1 MRDMK
6 LSVLIPVYNEKDTLL
21 EILERVKN
29 AHIGEL
35 EKEIVIVDDFSTDG
49 TRELL
54 KKLSEEDDSYKI
66 FFHEKNRGKGAAVRT
81 AIDKMTGDIAIIQ
94 DADLEYDPEEY
105 ILLLNPILKG
115 KADVV
120 YGSRFITTRERRVL
134 YFWHYVGNKFLTLL
148 GNMFSNL
155 NLTDMETCYKMFKS
169 EILKKIYLENDGF
182 AFDAEVTLKVARLN
196 VRVYEV
202 GISYHG
208 RSYEEGKK
216 ITWKDGFKTIYAIF
230 KYAFTKRVLK

>member
-1 MRDMK
+1 MRLMK
-6 LSVLIPVYNEKDTLL
+6 LSVLIPVYNEKETFL
-21 EILERVKN
+21 EILERIKK
-29 AHIGEL
+29 ADIGEL
-35 EKEIVIVDDFSTDG
+35 EKEIVIVDDYSTDG
-49 TRELL
+49 TREML
-54 KKLSEEDDSYKI
+54 KELEEKDKSLKI
-66 FFHEKNRGKGAAVRT
+66 FYHEKNRGKGAAVRT
-81 AIDKMTGDIAIIQ
+81 AIEKMTGDIAIIQ

-105 ILLLNPILKG
+105 VLLLRPILSG

-134 YFWHYVGNKFLTLL
+134 YFWHYMGNKFLTLL

-155 NLTDMETCYKMFKS
+155 NLTDMETCYKMFRGDL
-169 EILKKIYLENDGF
+169 LKKLYLENDGF
-182 AFDAEVTLKVARLN
+182 AFDAEITLKVARLN

-216 ITWKDGFKTIYAIF
+216 ITWKDGFRTIYAIF
-230 KYAFTKRVLK
+230 KYAFSKKVLK

>member
-1 MRDMK
+1 MRIMK
-6 LSVLIPVYNEKDTLL
+6 LSVLIPVYNEIDTFE
-21 EILERVKN
+21 EILERIKN
-29 AHIGEL
+29 ADIGDL
-35 EKEIVIVDDFSTDG
+35 EKEIVIVDDYSTDG
-49 TRELL
+49 TRDLI
-54 KKLSEEDDSYKI
+54 KKIGEKDKTIKI
-66 FFHEKNRGKGAAVRT
+66 FYHEKNKGKGAAVKT
-81 AIDKMTGDIAIIQ
+81 AIEKMTGDIAVIQ

-105 ILLLNPILKG
+105 MLLLNPILSG

-169 EILKKIYLENDGF
+169 DILKKIYLENDGF

-196 VRVYEV
+196 VKMYEV

-216 ITWKDGFKTIYAIF
+216 ITWKDGFRTIYAIF
-230 KYAFTKRVLK
+230 KYAFSKKVLK